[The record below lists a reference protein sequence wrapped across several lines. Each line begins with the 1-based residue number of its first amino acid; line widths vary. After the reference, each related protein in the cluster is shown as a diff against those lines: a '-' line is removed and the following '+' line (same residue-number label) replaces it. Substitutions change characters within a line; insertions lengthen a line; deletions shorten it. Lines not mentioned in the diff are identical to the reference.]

1 MYLIKGVLFR
11 GVNGSVSS
19 DSSLSSAGTVLHRG
33 TPVNQRLGTL
43 GCRARWYTIGVGPPA
58 PQLVGA
64 VLLGEHDLHTQP
76 IINLPPP
83 IAATSSVLSQG

>member
-1 MYLIKGVLFR
+1 MALFPLTLLSAQR
-11 GVNGSVSS
+11 AQSCTG
-19 DSSLSSAGTVLHRG
+19 DSCQ
-33 TPVNQRLGTL
+33 PE
-43 GCRARWYTIGVGPPA
+43 ARHFGMSGQMVHYWGWATCPTA
-58 PQLVGA
+58 SGA